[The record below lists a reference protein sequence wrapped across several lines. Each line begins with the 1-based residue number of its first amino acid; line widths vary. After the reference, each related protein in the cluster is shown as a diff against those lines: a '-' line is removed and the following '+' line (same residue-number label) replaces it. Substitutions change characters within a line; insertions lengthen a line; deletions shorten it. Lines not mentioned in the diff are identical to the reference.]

1 LSSTKVRFNEEKE
14 FQFDHV
20 YETDCNQKEIFDNSA
35 VPLLKQLVSGYN
47 VTVMAYGPTGSG
59 KSYTLGTCNTETP
72 YQHDE
77 AGLLTQIISW
87 IFSRKTASTEED
99 GQISKVQVSFLE
111 IYKEEIFDLLSSVL
125 KRIEIKNDKG
135 KVYLQYLNNTFNK
148 IFN

>member
-1 LSSTKVRFNEEKE
+1 
-14 FQFDHV
+14 
-20 YETDCNQKEIFDNSA
+20 
-35 VPLLKQLVSGYN
+35 
-47 VTVMAYGPTGSG
+47 
-59 KSYTLGTCNTETP
+59 
-72 YQHDE
+72 
-77 AGLLTQIISW
+77 LTQIISW

-111 IYKEEIFDLLSSVL
+111 IYKEEIFDLLSSVV